1 MVTSSTVQ
9 QARQQIAD
17 RLREI
22 RLDTGLTKRAV
33 ATAAGWHE
41 SKCSRIEHARTP
53 PSDADIRAWCRICG
67 AEDQA
72 ADLIAASRAAD
83 STWTQ
88 WRRLERPG
96 LRRIQESVI
105 PLWEST
111 REFRIYSPFL
121 VPGPVQTAAY
131 IRALLKAVRD
141 RRPNLVDDIEQAVEV
156 RVAKQHVTR
165 EGDHRF
171 TILLEEN
178 VLRHQI
184 GGPAVLCGQLEYLR
198 SAMSLRNRRASS
210 CTFASVIVRPGIPS
224 NHGQYRMYDSGRAA
238 KAAVRSGAVRSLDL
252 TDRRVRHRP
261 VTASG
266 WEVRG
271 ANGPGVSGL
280 PDGRALPARGSV
292 VPDLHESGAGDVIP
306 AAVAV

>member
-9 QARQQIAD
+9 QASRQIAY

-22 RLDTGLTKRAV
+22 RLDAGLTKRAV
-33 ATAAGWHE
+33 AAAAGWHE
-41 SKCSRIEHARTP
+41 STCSRIENARTP
-53 PSDADIRAWCRICG
+53 PSDADIRAWCGICEAG
-67 AEDQA
+67 DQT

-88 WRRLERPG
+88 WLRLERPG
-96 LRRIQESVI
+96 LRRIQEAVT

-156 RVAKQHVTR
+156 RVATQHVTR

-171 TILLEEN
+171 TIVLEEN

-184 GGPAVLCGQLEYLR
+184 GGPAVLREQLQHLR
-198 SAMSLRNRRASS
+198 SAMSLPSVRLGIIPFSAAS
-210 CTFASVIVRPGIPS
+210 
-224 NHGQYRMYDSGRAA
+224 AA
-238 KAAVRSGAVRSLDL
+238 L
-252 TDRRVRHRP
+252 HP
-261 VTASG
+261 VQKFFMHATAH
-266 WEVRG
+266 V
-271 ANGPGVSGL
+271 
-280 PDGRALPARGSV
+280 
-292 VPDLHESGAGDVIP
+292 
-306 AAVAV
+306 

>member
-22 RLDTGLTKRAV
+22 RLDAGLTKRAM
-33 ATAAGWHE
+33 AAAAGWHE

-53 PSDADIRAWCRICG
+53 PSDTDIRIWCRICG
-67 AEDQA
+67 VDDQV

-111 REFRIYSPFL
+111 HDFRIYSPFL

-141 RRPNLVDDIEQAVEV
+141 RRPNLVDDIGQAVEV
-156 RVAKQHVTR
+156 RLAKQHVTH
-165 EGDHRF
+165 EGDHQF
-171 TILLEEN
+171 TIVLEEN
-178 VLRHQI
+178 VLRHRI
-184 GGPAVLCGQLEYLR
+184 GGDVVLREQLEYLR
-198 SAMSLRNRRASS
+198 SAMSLP
-210 CTFASVIVRPGIPS
+210 SVTLGIIPFS
-224 NHGQYRMYDSGRAA
+224 ADRSLLHPVEMFFMYDDTQVS
-238 KAAVRSGAVRSLDL
+238 VELV
-252 TDRRVRHRP
+252 
-261 VTASG
+261 SG
-266 WEVRG
+266 WLRVTQPSEIAMYAEAFRRLGEMAVYG
-271 ANGPGVSGL
+271 NDA
-280 PDGRALPARGSV
+280 RALINQAIGS
-292 VPDLHESGAGDVIP
+292 LS
-306 AAVAV
+306 

>member
-22 RLDTGLTKRAV
+22 RLDAGLTKRAV
-33 ATAAGWHE
+33 AAAAGWHE
-41 SKCSRIEHARTP
+41 SKSSRIERARTP
-53 PSDADIRAWCRICG
+53 PSDEDIRAWCRICG
-67 AEDQA
+67 AGDQA

-96 LRRIQESVI
+96 LRRVQESVI

-156 RVAKQHVTR
+156 RVAIQRVTR

-171 TILLEEN
+171 TIVLEEN

-184 GGPAVLCGQLEYLR
+184 GGPAVLREQLEYLR
-198 SAMSLRNRRASS
+198 SAMSLP
-210 CTFASVIVRPGIPS
+210 SVTVGIIPFS
-224 NHGQYRMYDSGRAA
+224 AD
-238 KAAVRSGAVRSLDL
+238 RSVL
-252 TDRRVRHRP
+252 HP
-261 VTASG
+261 VEMFFMHDDAQVNVELVSG
-266 WEVRG
+266 WLRVTQPGEVEMYAG
-271 ANGPGVSGL
+271 AFARLAEMAVYGNTA
-280 PDGRALPARGSV
+280 RALINEAI
-292 VPDLHESGAGDVIP
+292 GALG
-306 AAVAV
+306 

>member
-1 MVTSSTVQ
+1 
-9 QARQQIAD
+9 
-17 RLREI
+17 
-22 RLDTGLTKRAV
+22 V

-53 PSDADIRAWCRICG
+53 PSDADIRAWCGICG
-67 AEDQA
+67 AGDQA

-96 LRRIQESVI
+96 LRRVQESVI

-131 IRALLKAVRD
+131 IRTLLKAVRD
-141 RRPNLVDDIEQAVEV
+141 RRPNLVDDIDQAVEV
-156 RVAKQHVTR
+156 RVATQHVTR

-171 TILLEEN
+171 TIVLEEN

-184 GGPAVLCGQLEYLR
+184 GGPAVLREQLEHLR
-198 SAMSLRNRRASS
+198 SAMSLP
-210 CTFASVIVRPGIPS
+210 SVKLGIVPFS
-224 NHGQYRMYDSGRAA
+224 AD
-238 KAAVRSGAVRSLDL
+238 RSAL
-252 TDRRVRHRP
+252 HP
-261 VTASG
+261 VEMFFMHDDAQVNIELVSG
-266 WEVRG
+266 WLRVTQPGEVEMYAEAFARLAETAVYG
-271 ANGPGVSGL
+271 NAARTLINEAIS
-280 PDGRALPARGSV
+280 ALS
-292 VPDLHESGAGDVIP
+292 
-306 AAVAV
+306 

>member
-9 QARQQIAD
+9 QARQEIAD

-22 RLDTGLTKRAV
+22 RLEAGLTKRAV

-41 SKCSRIEHARTP
+41 SKCSRIEHVRTP
-53 PSDADIRAWCRICG
+53 PSDEDIRAWCGICG
-67 AEDQA
+67 AGDQA

-88 WRRLERPG
+88 WRRMERPG
-96 LRRIQESVI
+96 LRRVQESVI

-156 RVAKQHVTR
+156 RVATQHVTR

-171 TILLEEN
+171 TIVLEEN

-184 GGPAVLCGQLEYLR
+184 GGTAVLRGQLEYLR
-198 SAMSLRNRRASS
+198 SAMSLP
-210 CTFASVIVRPGIPS
+210 SVKLGIIPFS
-224 NHGQYRMYDSGRAA
+224 AD
-238 KAAVRSGAVRSLDL
+238 RSAL
-252 TDRRVRHRP
+252 HP
-261 VTASG
+261 VEMFFMHDDAQVNIELVSG
-266 WEVRG
+266 WLRVTQPGEVEMYAEAFARLAETAVYG
-271 ANGPGVSGL
+271 SVA
-280 PDGRALPARGSV
+280 RALINEAIRTLG
-292 VPDLHESGAGDVIP
+292 
-306 AAVAV
+306 